1 MLLPETI
8 GLKHSAFKIP
18 LHDEL
23 IISPQAWL
31 VLNTSFTITATMI
44 LIVVAAAAV
53 PLF

>member
-1 MLLPETI
+1 MLLPETL
-8 GLKHSAFKIP
+8 GLKHSAFKTP

-23 IISPQAWL
+23 IISLQAWL
-31 VLNTSFTITATMI
+31 VLNMSFTITATMI

>member
-1 MLLPETI
+1 MLLPETL
-8 GLKHSAFKIP
+8 GLKHSAFKTP

-23 IISPQAWL
+23 IISLQAWL
-31 VLNTSFTITATMI
+31 VINMSFTRTATMI